1 MANIKKFLDGDGIQ
15 HLWKQLSM
23 EDYPNNETLIAVIN
37 AIDESKADKNEL
49 NNYLTKEEYIAGETG
64 GTVNLSLLLEA
75 VYPVGAVYMS
85 MSNIE
90 PSVLFGFGTWQK
102 IEDTFLLASG
112 PKYTLGSTGGEETHT
127 LTVDEMPNHGH
138 NFYRHQLWRNEED
151 SVASD
156 IDAGYGASNKTLDIY
171 LDDTSLA
178 GGDQSHNNMPPYLT
192 INMWQ
197 RIE

>member
-1 MANIKKFLDGDGIQ
+1 MADIKKYLDQEGVQ

-37 AIDESKADKNEL
+37 AIDKSKADKDEL
-49 NNYLTKEEYIAGETG
+49 NNYLTKEDYIAGEIG
-64 GTVNLSLLLEA
+64 GTVILSLLLET
-75 VYPVGAVYMS
+75 VYPIGAIYMS

-112 PKYTLGSTGGEETHT
+112 PKHTLGSTGGEEAHT

-138 NFYRHQLWRNEED
+138 NF
-151 SVASD
+151 
-156 IDAGYGASNKTLDIY
+156 
-171 LDDTSLA
+171 
-178 GGDQSHNNMPPYLT
+178 
-192 INMWQ
+192 
-197 RIE
+197 